1 MINYES
7 CEDNIL
13 ISEYISLDKKIKQKS
28 WNKFIDYNIIDTIR
42 VIELEEKLKLIE
54 LCLTMSYLAKIN
66 YNDVFSQ
73 IRMWDSIIY
82 NHLKHQN
89 IVIPKKASGSK
100 SEQFEGAFVKEPVPG
115 LYNWVV
121 SFDATS
127 LYPSIMQTWN
137 ISPETYMGVD
147 TSISVSGLMG
157 KKCEISEE
165 YATAANGAMYKRD
178 KKGLLPEL
186 IDIYMAKRRSAK
198 NSMIEAE
205 KQLEKLKREKERRGL
220 I

>member
-1 MINYES
+1 MCLIGGIMVNYES

-82 NHLKHQN
+82 NHFPPRSVAQTLEAQRRPRRSRRRGSRPRGDRRASRAWSESRRPLHR
-89 IVIPKKASGSK
+89 PRTAGCAPCSERPARPCAARSSSGS
-100 SEQFEGAFVKEPVPG
+100 
-115 LYNWVV
+115 
-121 SFDATS
+121 
-127 LYPSIMQTWN
+127 
-137 ISPETYMGVD
+137 
-147 TSISVSGLMG
+147 
-157 KKCEISEE
+157 
-165 YATAANGAMYKRD
+165 R
-178 KKGLLPEL
+178 
-186 IDIYMAKRRSAK
+186 
-198 NSMIEAE
+198 
-205 KQLEKLKREKERRGL
+205 
-220 I
+220 